1 MLLFKKILCPTDF
14 SEPSYKALKAADD
27 LAKEF
32 KSQLIVIHV
41 LSPVQVFPA
50 SPGFAP
56 AQPVSNTYL
65 PEDIAG
71 SMEKHATESLEMIIR
86 EKVSPEVKSKTVLL
100 HGIPAEEIANYA
112 EESNVSTIIMGT
124 HGFTGWRHLLLGSVT
139 EKVVR
144 LSLCPVITIPAH
156 EKK

>member
-14 SEPSYKALKAADD
+14 SEPSYKALKAADE

-32 KSQLIVIHV
+32 SSELILIHV

-56 AQPVSNTYL
+56 GQPVSNTYL

-71 SMEKHATESLEMIIR
+71 DIEGHAMESLKLTIK
-86 EKVSPEVKSKTVLL
+86 EKVSEEVKSKTALL
-100 HGIPAEEIANYA
+100 NGIPAEEITRYA
-112 EESNVSTIIMGT
+112 EDSKVSVIIMGT

-144 LSLCPVITIPAH
+144 LSTCPVITIPAH
-156 EKK
+156 EE